1 MNTYIPPQHGA
12 WAFLGLPLA
21 LGIVVVPWNPL
32 LAVLAVAWIAVYP
45 MSYAALGMV
54 RSKRPERFRRPF
66 AAWLAVVIPACLILL
81 WESPW
86 LAWVGG
92 LYFLLFLANVR
103 YARRNDERA
112 IQNDLVFITECSA
125 MVWIMWAVG
134 AGGRSWVPTFLN
146 SAPARVWILV
156 MLCALTLLGSTLH
169 VKSLIRERRDPR
181 FSRTSKFVADG
192 SIAIAL
198 CLAAWW
204 GFPNGLWLVLP
215 FIAMAARTRIIG
227 RKPMRPGAIGIIEL
241 WMFILV
247 LISALLASI

>member
-1 MNTYIPPQHGA
+1 MSSYLPPQHGA

-21 LGIVVVPWNPL
+21 LGLVVAPWTPVL
-32 LAVLAVAWIAVYP
+32 LVLAVAWIAVYP

-66 AAWLAVVIPACLILL
+66 AVWLAVVIPSCLILL
-81 WESPW
+81 WQRPW
-86 LAWVGG
+86 LVWAGG
-92 LYFLLFLANVR
+92 FYFLLFLVNVW
-103 YARRNDERA
+103 YARKNDERA

-134 AGGRSWVPTFLN
+134 AGDRSWAPAILG
-146 SAPARVWILV
+146 SAPAHVWILV
-156 MLCALTLLGSTLH
+156 MLCGLTLLGSTLH
-169 VKSLIRERRDPR
+169 VKSLIREKRDPR
-181 FSRTSKFVADG
+181 FSKTSRVVADG

-204 GFPNGLWLVLP
+204 GLPNGFWLIVP
-215 FIAMAARTRIIG
+215 FVAMAARARIVG
-227 RKPMRPGAIGIIEL
+227 RRPMRPGAIGIVEL

-247 LISALLASI
+247 WICALLASI